1 MPRPSLDSPRGAIG
15 PRYLTPALV
24 APPTTARIAL
34 TRAQPVVERHR
45 FALVALLMLTSRN
58 GQRVVRGVERA
69 CADALA
75 TLAKLTER
83 EADRA
88 DAIRARLHDAIEA
101 IEKPRRVPVILA
113 VVTECLQTA
122 PFARDLAAPCPWRA
136 LVCAVQ
142 SLRSAAGYDV
152 AAGSLDAHA
161 ETAERI
167 VAEVFA

>member
-1 MPRPSLDSPRGAIG
+1 MPRPSLDAPRGA
-15 PRYLTPALV
+15 RYLSPALIF
-24 APPTTARIAL
+24 PPTTARVAL

-69 CADALA
+69 CTDALA
-75 TLAKLTER
+75 TLAKLTES

-88 DAIRARLHDAIEA
+88 DKIRERLHDAIEA
-101 IEKPRRVPVILA
+101 IEKPQRVPVILA
-113 VVTECLQTA
+113 VATECLQTA

-152 AAGSLDAHA
+152 AAGSIDAHA